1 MVGRFRRFEKYMEPL
16 THRRTRQPT
25 AGTNSHARYAQRK
38 RRHRLQYL
46 HHINQGLHEVQD
58 TDMLH
63 HPNQRFTML
72 MSGTLIQC
80 PKILGRRAA
89 STT

>member
-16 THRRTRQPT
+16 THRHTRQPT

-46 HHINQGLHEVQD
+46 HHIN
-58 TDMLH
+58 
-63 HPNQRFTML
+63 
-72 MSGTLIQC
+72 
-80 PKILGRRAA
+80 
-89 STT
+89 